1 MRRGLCVL
9 IATYGPMV
17 RRSRA
22 HEGCYHP
29 APMTTASSPPRAVA
43 TDVAPGEEVVDQH
56 STDRRRLSRAMIWL
70 LCGYVALVLVLM
82 VARGAYMSPD
92 LFIVLALVIAV
103 VLGRTR
109 LFLRDWLPFA
119 AIFLAWESMRG
130 LADELGTAVH
140 SDDVI
145 AIERFL
151 LFGRVPSE
159 DLQAAFHTA
168 GSVSVLDMGTTFLYV
183 AHFALPLVVAFAFW
197 VRERTLFYQYLL
209 GLMLMS
215 FAAFI
220 CYLLIPVA
228 PPRFSGAFGQQLAVV
243 DIARTTF
250 EQLHFAP
257 VTTWLYG
264 SISGNPVAAFPSL
277 HSAYPLLAYLFA
289 RQRWPRASLV
299 LLAWSLAIWFSV
311 VYLGH
316 HYVVDVLGGIV
327 WAFGAYWAVNTS
339 VLRRAAARIAL
350 FASKPILR
358 GRSRGG

>member
-1 MRRGLCVL
+1 
-9 IATYGPMV
+9 
-17 RRSRA
+17 
-22 HEGCYHP
+22 
-29 APMTTASSPPRAVA
+29 MTTASSERRAGSGEIPQDTA
-43 TDVAPGEEVVDQH
+43 TAADQH
-56 STDRRRLSRAMIWL
+56 SSDRRRLSRTMIWL

-130 LADELGTAVH
+130 LADELGAGVH

-151 LFGRVPSE
+151 SFGRVPSVE
-159 DLQAAFHTA
+159 LQAAFHVA
-168 GSVSVLDMGTTFLYV
+168 GTVSWLDFSTTFLYV
-183 AHFALPLVVAFAFW
+183 AHFALPLVVAFVFW

-209 GLMLMS
+209 ALMLMS
-215 FAAFI
+215 FAAFL

-228 PPRFSGAFGQQLAVV
+228 PPRFSGSFGEALAVT
-243 DIARTTF
+243 DIARSTF
-250 EQLHFAP
+250 EQMHFAP

-289 RQRWPRASLV
+289 RDRWPRASLV
-299 LLAWSLAIWFSV
+299 LLAWSFAIWFAV

-316 HYVVDVLGGIV
+316 HYVIDVLGGIV
-327 WAFGAYWAVNTS
+327 WAVGAYWVVSSS
-339 VLRRAAARIAL
+339 VFRRLAGRIAA
-350 FASKPILR
+350 FT
-358 GRSRGG
+358 SRPYQRNETSGG

>member
-1 MRRGLCVL
+1 
-9 IATYGPMV
+9 
-17 RRSRA
+17 
-22 HEGCYHP
+22 
-29 APMTTASSPPRAVA
+29 MTTASSGHRAA
-43 TDVAPGEEVVDQH
+43 TSEIARSEAAAADQH
-56 STDRRRLSRAMIWL
+56 STDRRRLSRTMIWL
-70 LCGYVALVLVLM
+70 LCGYVAFVLVLM

-151 LFGRVPSE
+151 FFGWVPSE
-159 DLQAAFHTA
+159 ELQAAFHVA
-168 GSVSVLDMGTTFLYV
+168 GTVSWLDFATTFLYV
-183 AHFALPLVVAFAFW
+183 AHFALPLVVAFVFW

-209 GLMLMS
+209 ALMLMS

-228 PPRFSGAFGQQLAVV
+228 PPRFSGSFGEELAVT
-243 DIARTTF
+243 DIARSTF
-250 EQLHFAP
+250 EQMHFAP

-289 RQRWPRASLV
+289 RDRWPRASLV
-299 LLAWSLAIWFSV
+299 LLAWSFAIWFAV

-316 HYVVDVLGGIV
+316 HYVVDVLGGIA
-327 WAFGAYWAVNTS
+327 WAIGAYWVVSSATF
-339 VLRRAAARIAL
+339 RRLASRIAA
-350 FASKPILR
+350 FTSKPFLR
-358 GRSRGG
+358 NETPAT